1 MNWNPSLR
9 EPAATSSTAMT
20 RQARGRTQPAAV
32 ALSTTEVHL
41 WLVHLDGSDWY
52 PEDLVRT
59 LSPDELRRADAFAY
73 SQERRRFI
81 VGRALLRRLLARYLR
96 ADPAAVVFAYGP
108 HGKPELAP
116 GCDLSTLRFNCAH
129 SGPLALYAVA
139 AGRRVGVDL
148 EELRP
153 LPEVAALT
161 QLCCSPRERATLAT
175 LPRDA
180 VEPAVLRA
188 WTLKEAYVKATG
200 EGLAL
205 PPEQV
210 EVAVAPSAPPA
221 LRAVRSDARPAA
233 RWVAAVVQP
242 RGRIHRCP
250 RRGGAR
256 RLRGGLPLEPARRR
270 LGSARPPT
278 PRDLGTATA
287 DRLAGPASRT
297 SGPADNSRRAV
308 PGLSSQYAMSGGGR
322 DQGGSVGGESAVA
335 LR

>member
-210 EVAVAPSAPPA
+210 EVAVAPGAPPA

-233 RWVAAVVQP
+233 RWSLRSFSPVAGYTAALAVEGPGDFAVVFP
-242 RGRIHRCP
+242 SSLP
-250 RRGGAR
+250 GADWAVPA
-256 RLRGGLPLEPARRR
+256 LPLDATSGRPPPIGWPARRR
-270 LGSARPPT
+270 GPAGPPT
-278 PRDLGTATA
+278 TAAVQSRD
-287 DRLAGPASRT
+287 
-297 SGPADNSRRAV
+297 
-308 PGLSSQYAMSGGGR
+308 
-322 DQGGSVGGESAVA
+322 
-335 LR
+335 